1 MTRQSAVIF
10 APGASGPDPTTFQI
24 LAVRAGLH
32 AVRSRMRLNRA
43 YTPRN
48 LRLTTEKLTGLKF
61 RPRDYDGMIAALT
74 ALLPPESRAGR
85 PRREQSGIAP

>member
-1 MTRQSAVIF
+1 MTRQSAVVF
-10 APGASGPDPTTFQI
+10 APGTDGPDPTTYQI
-24 LAVRAGLH
+24 IAVRAGLR
-32 AVRSRMRLNRA
+32 AVKNGMRLNRA

-48 LRLTTEKLTGLKF
+48 LRLTTERLTGLRF
-61 RPRDYDGMIAALT
+61 RARDYDGMIDALT